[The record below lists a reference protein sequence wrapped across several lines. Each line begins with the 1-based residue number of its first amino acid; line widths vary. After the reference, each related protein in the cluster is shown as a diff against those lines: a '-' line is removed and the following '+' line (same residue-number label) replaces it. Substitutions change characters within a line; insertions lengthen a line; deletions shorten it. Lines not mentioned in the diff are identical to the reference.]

1 MENLE
6 YNSKERKVINDF
18 NNLINEESMNGFNNI
33 NELRDMLLKFGD
45 FYRGEFNNGIV

>member
-18 NNLINEESMNGFNNI
+18 NYLINDGRMDDFSGLEE
-33 NELRDMLLKFGD
+33 LKKMLLKFGD